1 MEGGSS
7 SGSGSSDVGIPAL
20 PSLSVTYWRTP
31 CLLGPACQLL
41 NGFGHVR
48 GSSSVV
54 YSVCFYLLR
63 IKRREWWYNKWR
75 ARGRDVGLLS
85 TAVPQASENA
95 RRSAFHSVSNLE
107 GPACRAATRMRQER
121 CTIKTDWPVVTGTTI
136 HTRTFAARPTPST
149 ALKPHQISS
158 PFPHLSIP

>member
-7 SGSGSSDVGIPAL
+7 SGSGSSDVGIPAS
-20 PSLSVTYWRTP
+20 PSLSVTYWRAP

-54 YSVCFYLLR
+54 LPLFLFTPL
-63 IKRREWWYNKWR
+63 KMTR
-75 ARGRDVGLLS
+75 AGEGGGLLS

-95 RRSAFHSVSNLE
+95 RRSPFHSVSDME
-107 GPACRAATRMRQER
+107 GPACQAATRTRQE
-121 CTIKTDWPVVTGTTI
+121 
-136 HTRTFAARPTPST
+136 
-149 ALKPHQISS
+149 
-158 PFPHLSIP
+158 